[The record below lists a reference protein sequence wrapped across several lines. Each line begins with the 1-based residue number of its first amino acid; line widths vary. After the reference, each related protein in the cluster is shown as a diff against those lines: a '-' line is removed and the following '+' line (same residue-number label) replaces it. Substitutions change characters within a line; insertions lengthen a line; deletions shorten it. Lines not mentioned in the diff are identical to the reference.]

1 MDENNKKRRH
11 LYLGSTGKAESYT
24 STAGGGGSRPDI
36 PPRNRQQ
43 HGGALMAQLRQV
55 ESDQQRLSQEAA
67 GYDLESRIG
76 IQIEFTSVPG
86 IELAVESLADA
97 RSGIELTNV
106 RHSGNQILATVFV
119 PEGKLSRIE
128 SKLTDYLAYK
138 TNKNGEPRD
147 NRALID
153 AIASFR
159 SATLVALWTD
169 AAEQF
174 PQDDQEVFWWE
185 IWLPVR
191 DDRQTIIHDF
201 RRLSRALDIQ
211 VGEQVLEF
219 PERSILLAKGKRA
232 QFARSSLFLNC
243 ISELRRAKETAA
255 FFDELTPKE
264 HPEWASNLLS
274 RLDGPDEDATYVCIL
289 DTGTNNGNPLI
300 RPFLDDADQFSVDP
314 EWESTDEDGHGTG
327 MAGLAVWG
335 DLVHPLESDHRVRVA
350 HRLESVKVLQRPG
363 DNQGKHHGILTADA
377 VSLAEIAA
385 PFRKRVFSMALSAT
399 DTRDHGRP
407 SAWSAALD
415 NLVAD
420 ALGENAFPRLFTVA
434 GGNAGDA
441 LTALSGYPNYNI
453 KQEIHDPGQSWNAL
467 TVGAFTE
474 KAIITEPEC
483 AAYQPLAPEGGLS
496 PYSTTSVQ
504 WDKTKP
510 LKPDVVFEG
519 GNVGIDSSSGAG
531 IPSLKLLTTYH
542 HPLERLFTTFEA
554 TSAATALASRFAAE
568 IRAEYP
574 DLWPETV
581 RALIIHS
588 AEWTPQMCEQF
599 AHGDTLRQ
607 QAQHRVRCVG
617 FGVPD
622 IDLALWSASNSLALI
637 VEDQLQ
643 PFGEGSKGRIGTR
656 DMHLHDLPWPKASL
670 QALGETEVEL
680 IVTLSY
686 FIEPNPSSRNVAG
699 KYSYAS
705 HQLRFDVKRPLE
717 SLDAFRRRINR
728 EARDA
733 ESGTATG
740 PGDAGWLLGHQFRHK
755 GSIHKDVWKGKAAD
769 LAERAQ
775 IAVYPA
781 MGWWRTRTA
790 LQRYDKTAR
799 YALVVS
805 IRVPDVDVDIY
816 NEVVAKIQ
824 VAQPI
829 ALSVSE

>member
-11 LYLGSTGKAESYT
+11 LYLGCTGKAESYT
-24 STAGGGGSRPDI
+24 STAGPPNSPFI
-36 PPRNRQQ
+36 PPQVRQQ
-43 HGGALMAQLRQV
+43 HGRALMAQLRQIA
-55 ESDQQRLSQEAA
+55 SDQQRLSHEASA
-67 GYDLESRIG
+67 YDLDSLIG
-76 IQIEFTSVPG
+76 IQIEFTSFPG

-97 RSGIELTNV
+97 RGGIELTNV
-106 RHSGNQILATVFV
+106 RQSGNTILATVFV
-119 PEGKLSRIE
+119 PDGKLTRFE
-128 SKLTDYLAYK
+128 SKLTDYLARK
-138 TNKNGEPRD
+138 TDKDGKPRD

-159 SATLVALWTD
+159 SAALEALWTD
-169 AAEQF
+169 AADQF
-174 PQDDQEVFWWE
+174 PRDDQEAFWWE
-185 IWLPVR
+185 VWLPVR
-191 DDRQTIIHDF
+191 DARQAVIHDF
-201 RRLSRALDIQ
+201 RRLTSILEVRVSD
-211 VGEQVLEF
+211 QVLEF
-219 PERSILLAKGKRA
+219 PERSVLLAQGSRG
-232 QFARSSLFLNC
+232 QFERSGLLLNC

-255 FFDELTPKE
+255 FFDELTPRE
-264 HPEWASNLLS
+264 HPEWADNLLS
-274 RLDGPDEDATYVCIL
+274 RLDGPDEDGPCICIL
-289 DTGTNNGNPLI
+289 DTGANNGNPLI
-300 RPFLDDADQFSVDP
+300 RPFLDDADQFSVDAD
-314 EWESTDEDGHGTG
+314 WTGSDDDGHGTG

-350 HRLESVKVLQRPG
+350 HHLESVKVLRRPG

-385 PFRKRVFSMALSAT
+385 PFRKRVFALALSTT
-399 DTRDHGRP
+399 DTRDRGRP

-415 NLVAD
+415 SLAAD

-434 GGNAGDA
+434 GGNTGDA
-441 LTALSGYPNYNI
+441 LTALSEYPNYNFE
-453 KQEIHDPGQSWNAL
+453 QEIHDPGQSWNAL

-496 PYSTTSVQ
+496 PYSTTSVN
-504 WDKTKP
+504 WERAMP
-510 LKPDVVFEG
+510 LKPEVVFEG
-519 GNVGIDSSSGAG
+519 GNVGLDSSSCAA
-531 IPSLKLLTTYH
+531 IPSLNLLTTYH
-542 HPLERLFTTFEA
+542 RPLDRLFTTFGA

-581 RALIIHS
+581 RALMVHS
-588 AEWTPQMCEQF
+588 ADWTPQMCEQF
-599 AHGDTLRQ
+599 AYGDTPRK

-622 IDLALWSASNSLALI
+622 IDRALWSASNSLALI

-643 PFGEGSKGRIGTR
+643 PFEKGTKGSIGTR
-656 DMHLHDLPWPKASL
+656 DMHLHDLPWPKESL

-680 IVTLSY
+680 VVTLSY

-733 ESGTATG
+733 ETGTTAG

-781 MGWWRTRTA
+781 MGWWRTRTG

-799 YALVVS
+799 YALVIS

-816 NEVVAKIQ
+816 NEVATKIQ

-829 ALSVSE
+829 ALGMSE

>member
-11 LYLGSTGKAESYT
+11 LYLGCTGKAESYT
-24 STAGGGGSRPDI
+24 STAGPPNSPFI
-36 PPRNRQQ
+36 PPQVRQQ
-43 HGGALMAQLRQV
+43 HGRALMAQLRQIA
-55 ESDQQRLSQEAA
+55 SDQQRLSHEASA
-67 GYDLESRIG
+67 YDLDSLIG
-76 IQIEFTSVPG
+76 IQIEFTSFPG

-97 RSGIELTNV
+97 RGGIELTNV
-106 RHSGNQILATVFV
+106 RQSGNTILATVFV
-119 PEGKLSRIE
+119 PDGKLTRFE
-128 SKLTDYLAYK
+128 SKLTDYLARK
-138 TNKNGEPRD
+138 TDKDGKPRD

-159 SATLVALWTD
+159 SAALEALWTD
-169 AAEQF
+169 AADQF
-174 PQDDQEVFWWE
+174 PRDDQEAFWWE
-185 IWLPVR
+185 VWLPVR
-191 DDRQTIIHDF
+191 DARQAVIHDF
-201 RRLSRALDIQ
+201 RRLTSILEVRVSD
-211 VGEQVLEF
+211 QVLEF
-219 PERSILLAKGKRA
+219 PERSVLLAQGSRG
-232 QFARSSLFLNC
+232 QFERSGLLLNC

-255 FFDELTPKE
+255 FFDELTPRE
-264 HPEWASNLLS
+264 HPEWADNLLS
-274 RLDGPDEDATYVCIL
+274 RLDGPDEDGPCICIL
-289 DTGTNNGNPLI
+289 DTGANNGNPLI
-300 RPFLDDADQFSVDP
+300 RPFLDDADQFSVDAD
-314 EWESTDEDGHGTG
+314 WTGSDDDGHGTG

-350 HRLESVKVLQRPG
+350 HRLESVKVLRRPG

-385 PFRKRVFSMALSAT
+385 PFRKRVFALALSTT
-399 DTRDHGRP
+399 DTRDRGRP

-415 NLVAD
+415 SLAAD

-434 GGNAGDA
+434 GGNTGDA
-441 LTALSGYPNYNI
+441 LTALSEYPNYNFE
-453 KQEIHDPGQSWNAL
+453 QEIHDPGQSWNAL

-496 PYSTTSVQ
+496 PYSTTSVN
-504 WDKTKP
+504 WERAMP
-510 LKPDVVFEG
+510 LKPEVVFEG
-519 GNVGIDSSSGAG
+519 GNVGLDSSSCAA
-531 IPSLKLLTTYH
+531 IPSLNLLTTYH
-542 HPLERLFTTFEA
+542 RPLDRLFTTFGA

-581 RALIIHS
+581 RALMVHS
-588 AEWTPQMCEQF
+588 ADWTPQMCEQF
-599 AHGDTLRQ
+599 AYGDTPRK

-622 IDLALWSASNSLALI
+622 IDRALWSASNSLALI

-643 PFGEGSKGRIGTR
+643 PFEKGTKGSIGTR
-656 DMHLHDLPWPKASL
+656 DMHLHGLPWPKESL

-680 IVTLSY
+680 VVTLSY

-733 ESGTATG
+733 ETGTTAG

-781 MGWWRTRTA
+781 MGWWRTRTG

-799 YALVVS
+799 YALVIS

-816 NEVVAKIQ
+816 NEVATKIQ

-829 ALSVSE
+829 ALGMSE